1 MRLSDCSHGLPLWGC
16 LDVARKVILSIT
28 EHNISHP
35 ASWPIV
41 LMCTNDSFFSGR
53 VIGGLASRS
62 SAKFSGG
69 IFEMTLD
76 TLTGSE
82 ALKMCGNVIFL
93 LP

>member
-1 MRLSDCSHGLPLWGC
+1 MRLPDGSHGLPLSDG
-16 LDVARKVILSIT
+16 LDVARKVTLSIM

-62 SAKFSGG
+62 SAKFSGEL
-69 IFEMTLD
+69 F
-76 TLTGSE
+76 
-82 ALKMCGNVIFL
+82 
-93 LP
+93 